1 MFANFTESLQ
11 VTPPSSLLSRYEPL
25 VKNRLDAELEFTVM
39 AGKTH
44 IIPLDVPVWLLIGIA
59 IYLQYGYVKNRKIE
73 MNRISIKEDEKE
85 LITK

>member
-39 AGKTH
+39 AGKTP
-44 IIPLDVPVWLLIGIA
+44 IIPLDVPVWLFIGF
-59 IYLQYGYVKNRKIE
+59 LFLDKPSCSME
-73 MNRISIKEDEKE
+73 F
-85 LITK
+85 LL

>member
-1 MFANFTESLQ
+1 MFANFTDSLQ

-44 IIPLDVPVWLLIGIA
+44 IIPLDVPV
-59 IYLQYGYVKNRKIE
+59 
-73 MNRISIKEDEKE
+73 
-85 LITK
+85 